1 MGQLI
6 SLHVT
11 EAVVENFS
19 FDRRPRTL
27 SECVVNR
34 KLETRRHL
42 EYKKRS
48 YTGIC
53 EQVAELLFGQ
63 QQRLTENEENAE
75 FLREE
80 QQQRRDRIQP
90 KKRRKQKEVV
100 MFTDIATGL
109 RSRLLPKMSIWYVQ
123 CFAVCY
129 YLNVLSCALIVLLF
143 SN

>member
-1 MGQLI
+1 M
-6 SLHVT
+6 T
-11 EAVVENFS
+11 EAVVEDFS

-48 YTGIC
+48 YKGIC

-63 QQRLTENEENAE
+63 QQNEENVK

-80 QQQRRDRIQP
+80 QQQRQRRDRNQP
-90 KKRRKQKEVV
+90 KKSRKEKEVV
-100 MFTDIATGL
+100 VFTDIATGL
-109 RSRLLPKMSIWYVQ
+109 RSCLLPKMSIWYVQ
-123 CFAVCY
+123 CFAVCD
-129 YLNVLSCALIVLLF
+129 
-143 SN
+143 